1 MLMSQEVKILWMI
14 APPDSERSKKKK
26 KRKILMVYKKRDVVA
41 SQSGLNSSNT
51 SLVVFWDYLRSPH
64 IDLCVTL

>member
-1 MLMSQEVKILWMI
+1 
-14 APPDSERSKKKK
+14 
-26 KRKILMVYKKRDVVA
+26 MVYKKRDVVA

-64 IDLCVTL
+64 VDLSVTL